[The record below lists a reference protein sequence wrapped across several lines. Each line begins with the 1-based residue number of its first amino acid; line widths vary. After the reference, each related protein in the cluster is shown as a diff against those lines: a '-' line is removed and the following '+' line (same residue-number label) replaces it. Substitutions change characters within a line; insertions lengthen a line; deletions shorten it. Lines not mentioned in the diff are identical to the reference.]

1 MDPRPALH
9 ELAEQHAL
17 APAAVARLHQLADLA
32 PEPAHLNRTV
42 PLGLG
47 IIGAALA
54 GLGVVFWVAANWDKL
69 GRFEKF
75 SLLQAV
81 VVVLCGATPWLGR
94 ARIPLCIAA
103 LLTIGALFAYFGQTY
118 QTGADPWQLFALW
131 AALSLPLCLGIK
143 HDALWTPWAMVA
155 MSAVSLWIHARSGN
169 FWRAEPADLGTH
181 LAGWTLILILIF
193 GLSPILRRHTGAG
206 IWAMRTALTFGT
218 IVVMLTALGAMF
230 DKVGPTLHFWLAL
243 SLMSGAAFAFCTPR
257 LHDTFALSAVG
268 LSLNVL
274 LLGAMARWL
283 FDLNK
288 GELILDLLIIG
299 IIAAALLGVTVKL
312 ILNQAR
318 RHAAGEAA

>member
-9 ELAEQHAL
+9 QLAELHAL
-17 APAAVARLHQLADLA
+17 SPAAVARLHQLADLA
-32 PEPAHLNRTV
+32 PEPLHLDRTV
-42 PLGLG
+42 PLGVG
-47 IIGAALA
+47 ILGAALG
-54 GLGVVFWVAANWDKL
+54 GLGIVFWVAANWDTL
-69 GRFEKF
+69 SRLEKF

-81 VVVLCGATPWLGR
+81 VIILCGAALWLGR
-94 ARIPLCIAA
+94 VRMPLCIAA

-131 AALSLPLCLGIK
+131 AVLSLPLCLGIK

-155 MSAVSLWIHARSGN
+155 MSAVSLWIHAHSGN
-169 FWRAEPADLGTH
+169 FWRAEPADLGIH
-181 LAGWTLILILIF
+181 LAGWGMVLILVF
-193 GLSPILRRHTGAG
+193 GLSPILGRYTGAG
-206 IWAMRTALTFGT
+206 TWAMRTALTLGT
-218 IVVMLTALGAMF
+218 IVVMLTALGVLF
-230 DKVGPTLHFWLAL
+230 DSAGPTLHFWLAL
-243 SLMSGAAFAFCTPR
+243 ALMSGAAFAFCTPS
-257 LHDTFALSAVG
+257 LHDTFALSAIG

-274 LLGAMARWL
+274 LLGAMVRWL

-288 GELILDLLIIG
+288 GEMIVDLLIIG

>member
-1 MDPRPALH
+1 MDPRLALH
-9 ELAEQHAL
+9 ELAELHAL
-17 APAAVARLHQLADLA
+17 SPAAVARLHQLADLT
-32 PEPAHLNRTV
+32 PEPPHLNRTV

-47 IIGAALA
+47 ILGAALG
-54 GLGVVFWVAANWDKL
+54 GLGIVFWVAANWDTL

-81 VVVLCGATPWLGR
+81 VVILCGTALWLGR
-94 ARIPLCIAA
+94 ARMPLCIAA

-131 AALSLPLCLGIK
+131 AVLALPLCLGIK

-155 MSAVSLWIHARSGN
+155 MSAVSLWIHAHAGN
-169 FWRAEPADLGTH
+169 IWRAQPADFGIH
-181 LAGWTLILILIF
+181 LTGWGMVLILIF
-193 GLSPILRRHTGAG
+193 GLSPILRQHTGAG
-206 IWAMRTALTFGT
+206 MWAMRTALTLGT
-218 IVVMLTALGAMF
+218 ITVMLTALGALF
-230 DKVGPTLHFWLAL
+230 DHVVPSPHFWLAL
-243 SLMSGAAFAFCTPR
+243 ALMSGAAFAFCTPR
-257 LHDTFALSAVG
+257 LHDTFALSAIG

-274 LLGAMARWL
+274 LLGAMVRWL

-318 RHAAGEAA
+318 RHAVGEAA